1 MKLVQ
6 SIEAEVAIFGFGS
19 ITKSIITSLQKTNTS
34 IICVTN
40 NGYSQIENNGFRNIQ
55 FLTRAEIIKTEL
67 HSKKVLFSWRN
78 VDPLL
83 QNSGK
88 LKEWLKSS
96 RFISNQS
103 FLLSSASV
111 YASSNMAINESQI
124 NLALNAPVNGKLS
137 LEASL
142 IELMKG
148 KSIFHSNLRISNAY
162 GSELDYGFIAALRK
176 AIDCQTSVQ
185 LFEGREIVRDY
196 ISITDIVFAIDQIL
210 AAEFSYSNINI
221 STGRGNS
228 IAQVL
233 KIFEA
238 LGHLFGNRINVV
250 PKSDIIGSSILDC
263 TLLASLIDWKPR
275 DLAQGIHEMLNL

>member
-6 SIEAEVAIFGFGS
+6 SIEAEVAIFGFGN
-19 ITKSIITSLQKTNTS
+19 ITKSIITNLQKTNTS

-40 NGYSQIENNGFRNIQ
+40 NEHSQIENNVCRDIQ

-67 HSKKVLFSWRN
+67 QSKKVLFSWRN

-96 RFISNQS
+96 QFTSNQS

-111 YASSNMAINESQI
+111 YADSIEAINESHI
-124 NLALNAPVNGKLS
+124 NLALDASINAKLS
-137 LEASL
+137 LEGSL

-162 GSELDYGFIAALRK
+162 GPELDYGFIATLRK
-176 AIDCQTSVQ
+176 AINSQTSVQ
-185 LFEGREIVRDY
+185 IFEGREIIRDY
-196 ISITDIVFAIDQIL
+196 ISITDVVFAVNQIL
-210 AAEFSYSNINI
+210 ATELSYSSINI
-221 STGRGNS
+221 STGRGYS
-228 IAQVL
+228 IEQVL
-233 KIFEA
+233 KIFGE

-250 PKSDIIGSSILDC
+250 PKSDIVASSILDS

-275 DLAQGIHEMLNL
+275 DLVQGIHELLNL